1 MWKRRRQM
9 DFRYDAF
16 FSYRHKPLDADITQ
30 RTFNLVESYR
40 LPKTLRDRGFEE
52 VQRAFR
58 DTEELPVSRVLTATI
73 DQALRSTKC
82 LIVVCSTDTPSSEW
96 IDREVATFIELDR
109 ADHIYPL
116 LITGDPDHSFPP
128 SLKLVPDILDRVMDI
143 RTPDNNVR
151 KMMAKA
157 EIEVLRA
164 ISDMAGCTEA
174 ELLREHKMRKNRRFA
189 ARVGAGLAAFAAV
202 AAISLGLMNLA
213 QSYRDTAQKQEEA
226 SMRILNEL
234 TYSLPDHLTNVP
246 GAYGRIAGILERNTE
261 DINAILRL
269 STDKAAAEAEAAAN
283 YEKLANASAVLGTYD
298 KALSAQETAIA
309 SYEELVRQSAEGS
322 GEKLASAYNNLGNL
336 YNASGRYDEAADAC
350 SEAINMLCTNLS
362 FSGEN
367 VKRVMVTSC
376 HASEGKSYLSMNI
389 LRTMAKLGRR
399 VVMVDC
405 DLRRSSIIEHYGIQ
419 FQGIENPPGLS
430 HLLAGMAEE
439 NDVIYETDIPGA
451 YLVPAGKNVTNS
463 LPLLNS
469 ARFQALMQ
477 SLGGQFDYVIADA
490 PPIGIVIDAAQ
501 IAKYCDGTLLVI
513 GYNTVRRPELLD
525 AKAQIAQ
532 TGCPILGTVINMVE
546 YDSFLSRKYGYK
558 SYYSDSHYQKREEKN
573 LKRRRK
579 AR

>member
-1 MWKRRRQM
+1 MN
-9 DFRYDAF
+9 A
-16 FSYRHKPLDADITQ
+16 L
-30 RTFNLVESYR
+30 
-40 LPKTLRDRGFEE
+40 TLHQF
-52 VQRAFR
+52 
-58 DTEELPVSRVLTATI
+58 
-73 DQALRSTKC
+73 
-82 LIVVCSTDTPSSEW
+82 PS
-96 IDREVATFIELDR
+96 
-109 ADHIYPL
+109 
-116 LITGDPDHSFPP
+116 P
-128 SLKLVPDILDRVMDI
+128 S
-143 RTPDNNVR
+143 
-151 KMMAKA
+151 
-157 EIEVLRA
+157 
-164 ISDMAGCTEA
+164 
-174 ELLREHKMRKNRRFA
+174 
-189 ARVGAGLAAFAAV
+189 
-202 AAISLGLMNLA
+202 
-213 QSYRDTAQKQEEA
+213 
-226 SMRILNEL
+226 
-234 TYSLPDHLTNVP
+234 
-246 GAYGRIAGILERNTE
+246 
-261 DINAILRL
+261 
-269 STDKAAAEAEAAAN
+269 
-283 YEKLANASAVLGTYD
+283 
-298 KALSAQETAIA
+298 
-309 SYEELVRQSAEGS
+309 
-322 GEKLASAYNNLGNL
+322 
-336 YNASGRYDEAADAC
+336 DAC

>member
-1 MWKRRRQM
+1 M

-73 DQALRSTKC
+73 DQALHSTKC

-128 SLKLVPDILDRVMDI
+128 SLKLVPDIIDRVMDI
-143 RTPDNNVR
+143 RTPGNDVR

-234 TYSLPDHLTNVP
+234 
-246 GAYGRIAGILERNTE
+246 
-261 DINAILRL
+261 
-269 STDKAAAEAEAAAN
+269 
-283 YEKLANASAVLGTYD
+283 
-298 KALSAQETAIA
+298 
-309 SYEELVRQSAEGS
+309 
-322 GEKLASAYNNLGNL
+322 
-336 YNASGRYDEAADAC
+336 
-350 SEAINMLCTNLS
+350 
-362 FSGEN
+362 
-367 VKRVMVTSC
+367 
-376 HASEGKSYLSMNI
+376 
-389 LRTMAKLGRR
+389 
-399 VVMVDC
+399 
-405 DLRRSSIIEHYGIQ
+405 
-419 FQGIENPPGLS
+419 
-430 HLLAGMAEE
+430 
-439 NDVIYETDIPGA
+439 
-451 YLVPAGKNVTNS
+451 
-463 LPLLNS
+463 
-469 ARFQALMQ
+469 
-477 SLGGQFDYVIADA
+477 
-490 PPIGIVIDAAQ
+490 
-501 IAKYCDGTLLVI
+501 
-513 GYNTVRRPELLD
+513 
-525 AKAQIAQ
+525 
-532 TGCPILGTVINMVE
+532 
-546 YDSFLSRKYGYK
+546 
-558 SYYSDSHYQKREEKN
+558 
-573 LKRRRK
+573 
-579 AR
+579 